1 MRRSIPNKV
10 AFMCAAMLALGHKAG
25 KLFDEFLIVWR
36 FALTTYIACA
46 VLQSDD
52 LSTAQASVLGIIVG
66 ADVLKALLEYSRGR
80 NQTNAGGAGDSH

>member
-1 MRRSIPNKV
+1 MKTIPNKV
-10 AFMCAAMLALGHKAG
+10 AAMCAVMMVISHKAS

-36 FALTTYIACA
+36 FALTTYIAVA
-46 VLQSDD
+46 VIESDG

-80 NQTNAGGAGDSH
+80 DKANTDSTGSR

>member
-1 MRRSIPNKV
+1 MRSLPTRIT
-10 AFMCAAMLALGHKAG
+10 ALYAAWVFITSRLGR
-25 KLFDEFLIVWR
+25 LFDEFLIVWR
-36 FALTTYIACA
+36 FLLTTYIAVA